1 MQARAIMDLP
11 SHSSGSE
18 FGEGSASGSLEARFQ
33 AETCDAGLSNSS
45 LKGSLGSVHE
55 EAAAQLVP
63 DSGGSTRAA
72 GDSTPSITPVGG
84 ASSPLAG
91 GSPESHGELPRGR
104 APAGADAS
112 PEKEQRQLTAQR
124 QQQQQATAAP
134 AE

>member
-104 APAGADAS
+104 AS